1 MKKNIKNPFKTPQ
14 NYFDSFEDK
23 LMDKLSTKESV
34 MPKARGFT
42 VPDNYFDTFNDKL
55 TSKLNKETNVIPLY
69 PIKKIMAIA
78 ASIAAIAIIFLG
90 YNWNRTEE
98 LSISDLANT
107 DIEAYFENNEFDLT
121 SYEIAEVLPFTD
133 TEFSNM
139 LNSSIENENILDYLS
154 DNTND
159 FEELNLQ
166 ENE

>member
-42 VPDNYFDTFNDKL
+42 VPDNYFDTFNDEL

>member
-42 VPDNYFDTFNDKL
+42 VPDNYFDTFNDEL

-154 DNTND
+154 DNTID

-166 ENE
+166 DNE

>member
-1 MKKNIKNPFKTPQ
+1 MKKNTKNPFKTPQ

-42 VPDNYFDTFNDKL
+42 VPDNYFDMFNDKL
-55 TSKLNKETNVIPLY
+55 TSKLNKKTKVIPLY
-69 PIKKIMAIA
+69 PIKKIMAIV

>member
-55 TSKLNKETNVIPLY
+55 TSKLNKETKVIPLY

>member
-1 MKKNIKNPFKTPQ
+1 MKKNIKNSFKTPQ